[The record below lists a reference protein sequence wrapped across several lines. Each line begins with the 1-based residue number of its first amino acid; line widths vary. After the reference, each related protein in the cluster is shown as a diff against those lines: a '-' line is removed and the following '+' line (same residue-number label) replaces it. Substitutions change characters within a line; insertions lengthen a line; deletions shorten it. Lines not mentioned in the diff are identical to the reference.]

1 MAALTMNAAMAKDLA
16 GFCQLNFC
24 GPLLNKCRAVF
35 AACPG
40 HSNIVCAG
48 RLCDRLHE
56 ANVFHHLSVL
66 FTRATGP
73 SEDMYDGAFGQ
84 ILGDLKKN

>member
-1 MAALTMNAAMAKDLA
+1 MVALNMNAAMAKNLA

-48 RLCDRLHE
+48 RLCDRLYE

-66 FTRATGP
+66 VTVLGP
-73 SEDMYDGAFGQ
+73 LALLKACMTVL
-84 ILGDLKKN
+84 LGRF